1 MTDVGEVPLV
11 PVGQNHADRLRRR
24 LLVVDDEPAALTI
37 TGRMLSSAGYEVLEA
52 PNAREALRL
61 LADTHPAIDLVITD
75 VVMPETDGR
84 VLGRMIAD
92 RYPGLPVIYIS
103 AYPAEDIFHRGAPA
117 PDLPFVRK
125 PFGPEALVELV
136 QRLLPV
142 QRRRRT

>member
-1 MTDVGEVPLV
+1 MTDVGEVPLT
-11 PVGQNHADRLRRR
+11 PASSNHAGRAGRR

-37 TGRMLSSAGYEVLEA
+37 TGRMLRAVGYDVLEA

-61 LADTHPAIDLVITD
+61 LAETDPGIDLVITD

-84 VLGRMIAD
+84 VLGRMIAE

-103 AYPAEDIFHRGAPA
+103 AYAAEDIFHRGAPA

-125 PFGPEALVELV
+125 PFGPEILAELV
-136 QRLLPV
+136 QRLLPA
-142 QRRRRT
+142 RRRRGA